1 MEQYAP
7 SAVVKDSSDSS
18 NLFEL
23 QVDHE
28 VSSHLSETAKW
39 AKFLSIVGFVFIG
52 ILVVMVLFVGTMASN
67 LSPFGASAVVGASS
81 FMQVFLLLAMVA
93 LYFLPC
99 LFLFNF
105 SNKMLRALRNN
116 DQVTLIAAFRQLK
129 LCFKYIGIL
138 TLIFISIYALVIV
151 GALIMSAVR

>member
-1 MEQYAP
+1 MEQYAT
-7 SAVVKDSSDSS
+7 STVVKDS

-28 VSSHLSETAKW
+28 VSSHLSQTAKW

-52 ILVVMVLFVGTMASN
+52 FMVVMVLFMGTMASSI
-67 LSPFGASAVVGASS
+67 SPFGGSAMVAAGGAGSV
-81 FMQVFLLLAMVA
+81 MQVVLLLAMVV
-93 LYFLPC
+93 LYFFPT

-105 SNKMLRALRNN
+105 SNKMLRALRTN
-116 DQVTLIAAFRQLK
+116 DQVTLVASFRQLK

-138 TLIFISIYALVIV
+138 TLVFISIYLLVIV
-151 GALIMSAVR
+151 GALVMAAVR